1 MIAGT
6 ALIQV
11 MPLLADQLPE
21 AAPAEL
27 AVEREV
33 RPGPEGGEHADHL
46 GVDVEE
52 GQRAVAAVA
61 PAEPVALDHAGGH
74 VRQLPFAQQDSLR
87 RPGGPAGAEEDP
99 AAGLR
104 LRFSRI
110 KVKVVNDVKVKFDLI
125 ERSRGFARQVTLAA
139 TGRGVHPV
147 DDGGRLGH
155 AEHPGD
161 VGVGRRRVQR
171 DGHPAGRDD
180 RHQRGRV
187 LHGLAEPDH
196 DPGAGRQPG
205 RVQPSFNVGDG
216 VQEPGVAERRRPP
229 RVRQVQV
236 GAVAGGRLLDP
247 IAYQGSHP
255 SGQYIIRGSL

>member
-1 MIAGT
+1 M
-6 ALIQV
+6 
-11 MPLLADQLPE
+11 
-21 AAPAEL
+21 
-27 AVEREV
+27 
-33 RPGPEGGEHADHL
+33 
-46 GVDVEE
+46 
-52 GQRAVAAVA
+52 QRKI
-61 PAEPVALDHAGGH
+61 P
-74 VRQLPFAQQDSLR
+74 
-87 RPGGPAGAEEDP
+87 P
-99 AAGLR
+99 AAGPPPAR
-104 LRFSRI
+104 RAGRGGGGRPDR
-110 KVKVVNDVKVKFDLI
+110 VNGVNDVKVKFGCA
-125 ERSRGFARQVTLAA
+125 ERSRGFARQVTLVA

-161 VGVGRRRVQR
+161 VGVGRGRVQR
-171 DGHPAGRDD
+171 DGHPPGRDD

-187 LHGLAEPDH
+187 LDGLAEPDH

-205 RVQPSFNVGDG
+205 RVQPSLHVGDG
-216 VQEPGVAERRRPP
+216 VAKPGVAERGRPA